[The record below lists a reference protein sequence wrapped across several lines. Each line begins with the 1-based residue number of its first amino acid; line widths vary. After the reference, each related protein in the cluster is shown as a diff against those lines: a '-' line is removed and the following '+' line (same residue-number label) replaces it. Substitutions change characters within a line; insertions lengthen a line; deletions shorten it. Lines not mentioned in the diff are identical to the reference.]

1 MTAEETRL
9 VEARGRRVHWYRWGP
24 YVSERQWGTV
34 REDYSADGSAWE
46 YLPHDHARSRAYRWG
61 EDGIAGIS
69 DNHQRLCFA
78 IAVWN
83 GVDPILKERL
93 FGLSGPQG
101 DHGEDVKERYFHVD
115 NTPSHAYMEYL
126 YVYPQRAFPYDD
138 LVQENA
144 RRSKADDEYELDDT
158 HVFDGNRFFEVTVR
172 YAKAGP
178 EDILVRIGVKNRG
191 PERATLHVLPTLW
204 FRNTWSWLPG
214 APKPLLGEVEPGV
227 VEATHATLGR
237 RYFHCKD
244 PREVLFTENESNAE
258 RLWGVPNPSPFVKD
272 AFHAYLVDGR
282 DDAVNRQSTGT
293 KCAAHYVLDLAT
305 GEERVVKLR
314 LTDQADVPAP
324 FGDGFDETFAARLR
338 EADEFYERVNPFET
352 SAQKRA
358 LQRRAFAGLLWSKQY
373 YRYIVKDWLDG
384 DPGAPPPP
392 EERKHGRNHEWLHVH
407 TDDILAMPDKWEYPW
422 FASWDLAFHVVPL
435 AMIDPEFAKRQLVL
449 LTREWYMHPN
459 GQLPAYEW
467 AFGDANPPV
476 HAWAAL
482 RIYQIE
488 RKMRGAGDRLFLE
501 RVFQKLLMNFTWW
514 LNRKDAD
521 DNDVFQG
528 GFLGLDNIGV
538 FDRSAELPTG
548 GHIDQADGTSWMA
561 MYALNMLAI
570 ALELAPDN
578 LAYEDIAT
586 KFFEHFLRIADAM
599 NHVSESDVGLWDE
612 EDGFYYDVLHLP
624 DGRFERL
631 AVRSIVGLIPLFAVQ
646 ILEPDVLA
654 ALPDFR
660 RKVEWFIRHRP
671 DLRENVACMETEG
684 IGARRLLAIC
694 GRDRLRRLLSR
705 MLDETEFLSG
715 GGVRSLSK
723 QHLHQPF
730 TLTVDGM
737 EHHVAYEPAESRTGV
752 FGGNSNWRGPVWFP
766 INYLLVEALQK
777 FDYYFGDGF
786 TIECPTGSGE
796 MMNLWHVAAELSRRL
811 VTLCEQPV
819 AGWPG
824 RTLFFEYFDGDT
836 GRGLGACQQTG
847 WTAIVA
853 KLLQQAAEYRDKAP
867 DRDA

>member
-83 GVDPILKERL
+83 GVDSILKERL

-101 DHGEDVKERYFHVD
+101 NHGEDVKERYFHLD

-138 LVQENA
+138 LVKENA
-144 RRSKADDEYELDDT
+144 RRGKADGEYELDDT
-158 HVFDGNRFFEVTVR
+158 HVFDGGRYFDVMVR

-178 EDILVRIGVKNRG
+178 EDILVRIAVRNRG

-204 FRNTWSWLPG
+204 FRNTWTWHPG
-214 APKPLLGEVEPGV
+214 VPKPLLGEVEPGV
-227 VEATHATLGR
+227 VEATHPTLGR
-237 RYFHCKD
+237 RYLHCKD

-258 RLWGVPNPSPFVKD
+258 RLWGAPNASPFVKD
-272 AFHAYLVDGR
+272 AFHTYLVDGR
-282 DDAVNRQSTGT
+282 EDAVNRQSTGT
-293 KCAAHYVLDLAT
+293 KCAAHYVLDLAA
-305 GEERVVKLR
+305 GEERVVQLR
-314 LTDQADVPAP
+314 LTDRADISQP

-338 EADEFYERVNPFET
+338 EADEFYARINPFET
-352 SAQKRA
+352 SAPRRA

-538 FDRSAELPTG
+538 FDRSAKLPTG

-578 LAYEDIAT
+578 PAYEDIAT

-631 AVRSIVGLIPLFAVQ
+631 AVRSIVGIIPLFAVQ

-654 ALPDFR
+654 ALPDFA
-660 RKVEWFIRHRP
+660 RKMEWFIRHRP

-694 GRDRLRRLLSR
+694 GKDRLRRLLSR
-705 MLDETEFLSG
+705 MLDETEFLSD

-730 TLTVDGM
+730 VLTVEGM
-737 EHHVAYEPAESRTGV
+737 EHRVAYEPAESRTGV

-766 INYLLVEALQK
+766 INFLIVEALQK
-777 FDYYFGDGF
+777 FDYYLGDGF
-786 TIECPTGSGE
+786 TIECPTGSGK

-811 VTLCEQPV
+811 VTLCEQAV
-819 AGWPG
+819 SGWPG